1 MIARRASLSSPS
13 RRVVVVRNPGNGQPD
28 QGMYYTAD
36 GRRPNSLDRT
46 PVYTNG
52 VSVFFMIE
60 SLILHQRNILE

>member
-13 RRVVVVRNPGNGQPD
+13 RRVVVVRNPD
-28 QGMYYTAD
+28 QGMYYTGD

-52 VSVFFMIE
+52 VSVLFMIE
-60 SLILHQRNILE
+60 SFILYQRNILE